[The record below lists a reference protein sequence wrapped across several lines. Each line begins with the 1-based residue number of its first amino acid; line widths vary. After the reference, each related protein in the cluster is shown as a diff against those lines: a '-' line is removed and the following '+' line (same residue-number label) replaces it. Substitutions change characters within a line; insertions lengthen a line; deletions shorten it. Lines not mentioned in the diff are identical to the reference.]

1 MISEQAHYESTLEK
15 LITEHLCNNR
25 WLQGEKSNYNLE
37 LGLDLE
43 ELKQFILSTQSM
55 EWERLKSLHGGDE
68 AAWKKF
74 SERLG
79 KEIDIRGTIDVLRK
93 GVVDLGVK
101 FQLAYFV
108 PAHDL
113 TAENRDKYNSNR
125 STVTRQSKNVRN

>member
-1 MISEQAHYESTLEK
+1 MLSTAHYESTLEK
-15 LITEHLCNNR
+15 IITEHLVNHG
-25 WLQGEKSNYNLE
+25 WHQGSTVDYVREI
-37 LGLDLE
+37 GLDVE
-43 ELKQFILSTQSM
+43 ELKLFISVTQPQAL
-55 EWERLKSLHGGDE
+55 ERLTSLHGGVD

-113 TAENRDKYNSNR
+113 TPENREKY
-125 STVTRQSKNVRN
+125 